1 MSDNYLDTIL
11 FNMPAGVA
19 VLEGPE
25 FRYSKINLSLANI
38 NGLSVADHIGRPLEE
53 VIPKAA
59 KNIIPRLRKVW
70 KSNKTSPQFEFSTI
84 LPKNPNQTKWFMDSF
99 FPINGKDGKIKAVG
113 GVVLDITRRKETE
126 SALKESHDLLEQ
138 RVLDRTNELR
148 KSEQDLKDK
157 NIVLKELLIQIES
170 EKKQTK
176 DDIMSNVE
184 NLIMPSIEKLR
195 LKGGSKK
202 HIDQLRRN
210 IENLTS
216 SFSRKIADHRK
227 KLSPR
232 EMEVCNLVKNDLS
245 NKEMANLLN
254 IAVYTIEAHRRMIR
268 RKLDLAN
275 KDINLNTYLN
285 SL

>member
-1 MSDNYLDTIL
+1 MKDNYVDTIL

-25 FRYSKINLSLANI
+25 FRYSKINQSLASI
-38 NGLSVADHIGRPLEE
+38 NGLSVEDHIGRPLEE

-70 KSNKTSPQFEFSTI
+70 KSNKTSPQVEFSTI
-84 LPKNPNQTKWFMDSF
+84 LPKDPNQIKWFMDSF

-113 GVVLDITRRKETE
+113 VVVLDITHRKEAE
-126 SALKESHDLLEQ
+126 STLKESHDLLEQ

-157 NIVLKELLIQIES
+157 NIVLKELLIQIEL

-184 NLIMPSIEKLR
+184 NFIMPSVDKLR
-195 LKGGSKK
+195 LKGRSKK
-202 HIDQLRRN
+202 QIDQLRKT
-210 IENLTS
+210 IEDLTS
-216 SFSRKIADHRK
+216 SFGRKITDNRK

-232 EMEVCNLVKNDLS
+232 EMEVCNMVKNGLA
-245 NKEMANLLN
+245 NKEIADLLS
-254 IAVYTIEAHRRMIR
+254 IAVHTIEAHRRMA
-268 RKLDLAN
+268 RKKLGLAN
-275 KDINLNTYLN
+275 KDINLNTHLN

>member
-1 MSDNYLDTIL
+1 MDENYIDTIL
-11 FNMPAGVA
+11 FNMPAGIA
-19 VLEGPE
+19 VLEGQD
-25 FRYSKINLSLANI
+25 FRYTKINQSLASI
-38 NGLSVADHIGRPLEE
+38 NGISVEDHIGRPLKE
-53 VIPKAA
+53 VIPEAA
-59 KNIIPRLRKVW
+59 NNIIPRLKKVW

-84 LPKNPNQTKWFMDSF
+84 LPKNPNQIKWFMDSF

-113 GVVLDITRRKETE
+113 VVVLDITHRMETE

-138 RVLDRTNELR
+138 RVKERTNKLR
-148 KSEQDLKDK
+148 KSEKDLKDK

-202 HIDQLRRN
+202 QIDQLQKT
-210 IENLTS
+210 IEDLTS
-216 SFSRKIADHRK
+216 SFGRKIADNRK

-232 EMEVCNLVKNDLS
+232 EVEVCNMVKNGLA
-245 NKEMANLLN
+245 NKEIADLLN
-254 IAVYTIEAHRRMIR
+254 IAVHTIEAHRRMA
-268 RKLDLAN
+268 RKKLGLAN